1 MTNYSSVAV
10 FRRAFL
16 SSRFPVSFFYPSVS
30 GNEAR
35 IRVRIQ
41 ALWQSSACCAWSRAG
56 LCHSPWARL
65 MIADGQGINWS
76 SEGVGRS
83 SKAGRRGSPG
93 TLFVGPLHLLAAAG
107 FSPALTES
115 TGLCLDSQDSLI
127 YGPSSLLLSERCWPK
142 FCYWQKD
149 EVLFVFLWP
158 LCTTHLLTTDK
169 RSGSLLYIFSSSP
182 SPISF

>member
-1 MTNYSSVAV
+1 MNNSCLYLKWQKYGSG
-10 FRRAFL
+10 
-16 SSRFPVSFFYPSVS
+16 PSFFPSESSPRPKRHNLPCLHCDQLQQCCCFPSCFFVLPFSCFFFSLFFHPSVS

-41 ALWQSSACCAWSRAG
+41 APWQSSACCVRSRAG

-76 SEGVGRS
+76 SEGVGQS
-83 SKAGRRGSPG
+83 SYARRRGSPG

-115 TGLCLDSQDSLI
+115 TGLCLDA
-127 YGPSSLLLSERCWPK
+127 
-142 FCYWQKD
+142 
-149 EVLFVFLWP
+149 
-158 LCTTHLLTTDK
+158 
-169 RSGSLLYIFSSSP
+169 
-182 SPISF
+182 

>member
-1 MTNYSSVAV
+1 MTKVRQWTFIFPLWKQPKTKEARPPVLTLWPITAV
-10 FRRAFL
+10 LLFSIMLFCPPLFL
-16 SSRFPVSFFYPSVS
+16 FLFFSFFHPSVS

-41 ALWQSSACCAWSRAG
+41 APWQSSACCVRSRAG

-76 SEGVGRS
+76 SEGVGQS
-83 SKAGRRGSPG
+83 SYARRRGSPG

-115 TGLCLDSQDSLI
+115 TGLCLDA
-127 YGPSSLLLSERCWPK
+127 
-142 FCYWQKD
+142 
-149 EVLFVFLWP
+149 
-158 LCTTHLLTTDK
+158 
-169 RSGSLLYIFSSSP
+169 
-182 SPISF
+182 